1 MPHKKDI
8 PNENNYHIKQTS
20 STYINVQGI
29 ELEVYE
35 GEDYVKMENEDEYID
50 TDQRQ
55 EQHSTNASHHTV
67 ASIICNNNRY
77 GNDNVYVDFE
87 QVPNQNRGRVQYSR
101 NGIYD
106 NENDNREISHNPI
119 LNTIVKK
126 EEKSL
131 RNRYC
136 NKYSVVVLGIIG
148 MAMVA
153 LISYAVIIP
162 SIELSRGK
170 SFLSLNLFQFLLIWH
185 CHMSLLSDE
194 NLFIACN
201 TINDTHTIAAD
212 GGNVSIPDQGKPC
225 VFPFMYEG
233 KEFFKCTTYS
243 ACSSCIW
250 CGTQFN
256 VTDDS
261 GWGMCGERC
270 AKEGEYE

>member
-153 LISYAVIIP
+153 LISYVVIIP

-170 SFLSLNLFQFLLIWH
+170 SFLSLNLFQFLFYGI
-185 CHMSLLSDE
+185 
-194 NLFIACN
+194 
-201 TINDTHTIAAD
+201 
-212 GGNVSIPDQGKPC
+212 
-225 VFPFMYEG
+225 
-233 KEFFKCTTYS
+233 
-243 ACSSCIW
+243 
-250 CGTQFN
+250 
-256 VTDDS
+256 VTFL
-261 GWGMCGERC
+261 
-270 AKEGEYE
+270 Y